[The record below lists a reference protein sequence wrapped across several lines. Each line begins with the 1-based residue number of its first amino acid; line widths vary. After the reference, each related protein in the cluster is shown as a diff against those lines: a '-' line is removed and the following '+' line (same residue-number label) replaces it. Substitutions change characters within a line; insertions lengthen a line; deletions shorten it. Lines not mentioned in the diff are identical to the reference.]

1 MLYPLCLGVTNWF
14 CWRLPAFYA
23 SSTGLPQILIPII
36 PDSCKNPKT
45 GAMYC
50 VAFLPCLIEH
60 LLHVMNSSKASRHSA
75 IAVTA
80 CNLLAGDSVSSISQ
94 SVNNVKTPFS
104 GCLLHVMNSS
114 NLWHCSGYSVVCRWL
129 TACQLSTNHHVSSST
144 DCQPWGDCQPSSF
157 PIVSCTC
164 TNALVRISHSNRKL
178 DIRAKSPC
186 FFVGNRI

>member
-60 LLHVMNSSKASRHSA
+60 LLH
-75 IAVTA
+75 
-80 CNLLAGDSVSSISQ
+80 G
-94 SVNNVKTPFS
+94 
-104 GCLLHVMNSS
+104 MNSS